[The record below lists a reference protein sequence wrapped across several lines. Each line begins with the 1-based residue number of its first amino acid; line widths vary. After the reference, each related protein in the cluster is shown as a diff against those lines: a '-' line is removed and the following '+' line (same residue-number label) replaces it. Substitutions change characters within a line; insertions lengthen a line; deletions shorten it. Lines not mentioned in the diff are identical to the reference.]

1 MALFNVSKLHK
12 LLWLNVSLTATANI
26 WYIVLRL
33 KAVMYVSDPF
43 ERRAIMSDKRIRI
56 LAILLT
62 VLLAAGLLTCSVSAL
77 RSGAEDLGPLLST
90 PPGRVYNGLMVAYLL
105 INLCGVT
112 YIVRAHHFLPPAKAG
127 VYFLSQAAVMAFC
140 TLPFGFMLAGSGGV
154 ISTVPVQAALSAGRS
169 LLMILA
175 IGVAVS
181 AFIKSKKWSL

>member
-26 WYIVLRL
+26 WYIRLRP

-43 ERRAIMSDKRIRI
+43 ERRDIMSDKRIRI

-62 VLLAAGLLTCSVSAL
+62 VLLAAALLIRSVSAL
-77 RSGAEDLGPLLST
+77 RGGGDPSAIAPT
-90 PPGRVYNGLMVAYLL
+90 PTRLYDAMVLTYLL
-105 INLCGVT
+105 INLCAVT
-112 YIVRAHHFLPPAKAG
+112 YTVRTHHLLPPAKAG
-127 VYFLSQAAVMAFC
+127 LYFLSQAAVMAFC

-154 ISTVPVQAALSAGRS
+154 MSTVPVLAALSIGRS

-181 AFIKSKKWSL
+181 AFIKSKKWSV

>member
-12 LLWLNVSLTATANI
+12 PLWLNISLTATANI
-26 WYIVLRL
+26 WYIRLRP

-43 ERRAIMSDKRIRI
+43 ERRDIMSDKRIRM

-62 VLLAAGLLTCSVSAL
+62 VLLAAALLIRSVSAL
-77 RSGAEDLGPLLST
+77 RGGDPSGIAPT
-90 PPGRVYNGLMVAYLL
+90 PTRLYDAMVLTYLL
-105 INLCGVT
+105 INLCAVT
-112 YIVRAHHFLPPAKAG
+112 YTVRTHHLLPPAKAG
-127 VYFLSQAAVMAFC
+127 LYFLSQAAVMAFC

-154 ISTVPVQAALSAGRS
+154 MSTAPVLAALSIGRS

-181 AFIKSKKWSL
+181 AFIKSKKWSV

>member
-26 WYIVLRL
+26 WYIGLRL

-62 VLLAAGLLTCSVSAL
+62 VLLAAALLIRSVSAL
-77 RSGAEDLGPLLST
+77 RGGGDDPSGIAPT
-90 PPGRVYNGLMVAYLL
+90 PTRLYDAMVLTYLL
-105 INLCGVT
+105 INLCAVT
-112 YIVRAHHFLPPAKAG
+112 YTVRTHHLLPPAKAG
-127 VYFLSQAAVMAFC
+127 LYFLSQAAVMAFC

-154 ISTVPVQAALSAGRS
+154 MSTVPVLAALSIGRS